1 MRSLVH
7 REKERFALIRRSDRH
22 LDRLAIFIHGFRGN
36 YWTTWGGLP
45 SLLNTEADTQK
56 VFEDWD
62 YAFVGYDTSDV
73 ATYLDIAG
81 LIWTEWR
88 KAQRGDPPYDQPYS
102 KLALLGHSLGTLGIR
117 QALCAHTKQPA
128 DMLKALHRVTY
139 FGSPING
146 SPLAKYD
153 VFMKIASALKP
164 GNPQLRMLKG
174 WTEDIHAHA
183 PWPEV
188 RLVEGSDDKVV
199 GYAASEIMHWQGDE
213 LPAALTGTDHSGL
226 VKPDGWN
233 TLVIDYVKACLR

>member
-1 MRSLVH
+1 M
-7 REKERFALIRRSDRH
+7 
-22 LDRLAIFIHGFRGN
+22 
-36 YWTTWGGLP
+36 
-45 SLLNTEADTQK
+45 
-56 VFEDWD
+56 
-62 YAFVGYDTSDV
+62 
-73 ATYLDIAG
+73 
-81 LIWTEWR
+81 
-88 KAQRGDPPYDQPYS
+88 
-102 KLALLGHSLGTLGIR
+102 
-117 QALCAHTKQPA
+117 
-128 DMLKALHRVTY
+128 
-139 FGSPING
+139 
-146 SPLAKYD
+146 AKYD